1 MMVKQFRRVLSCKLF
16 NILLILLLPFS
27 VAYAENRFFLYA
39 VEHTQ
44 TLDEA
49 LSRVQNNS
57 YNTIEPEKDIDRTFS
72 IDEALDRI
80 QNNYIVTPS
89 ENDNPLY
96 TLYANTA
103 APFAIGAANMVNDTV
118 LGGSGLIL
126 GNLGRGVEAISP
138 FSGYDLERA
147 KRLLRL
153 GITDFN
159 NADLYKDSW
168 LTSASKGVLGVHNYV
183 SDALDSYEQKV
194 IGDNPNAM
202 QELMKGAGAL
212 VVIIGIVFLFFRIWI
227 YIKFI
232 GRTLFK
238 YLIIIPYKFI
248 FLTCLRKLHI
258 IDKSS
263 HEAQEISSEQ
273 ENISSTTDN
282 IDDFTNLYTDI
293 ANKLIEIGLAR
304 IGRKTTEPNEYLNS
318 ALDEERK
325 AVERP
330 FLRILANRYRTDEQR
345 KILAKHF
352 MLFKEMCLFI
362 SYHAILK
369 DDAEL
374 HETVKTKLRKR
385 LTAGMPPV
393 SFSQRNRYWY
403 ELSKKFYEEYSRTQS
418 MPDALT
424 FSFWRTALEK
434 YPSFVNVS
442 DMPERESRESIFAI
456 FEYIYRAIEAE
467 YKKL

>member
-1 MMVKQFRRVLSCKLF
+1 MVKQFRSGLSCKRF
-16 NILLILLLPFS
+16 YILLVLLLPFS
-27 VAYAENRFFLYA
+27 LAHAES
-39 VEHTQ
+39 Q
-44 TLDEA
+44 
-49 LSRVQNNS
+49 
-57 YNTIEPEKDIDRTFS
+57 FS
-72 IDEALDRI
+72 IDEALDRV

-89 ENDNPLY
+89 ENDNPFY

-138 FSGYDLERA
+138 FSGRDEELATYLSKWGANKDYINQVAPYR
-147 KRLLRL
+147 
-153 GITDFN
+153 
-159 NADLYKDSW
+159 DSW

-194 IGDNPNAM
+194 IGDNPNTM
-202 QELMKGAGAL
+202 QQLMKGAGSL
-212 VVIIGIVFLFFRIWI
+212 VIIIGIVFLVFRIWV
-227 YIKFI
+227 YIEFI
-232 GRTLFK
+232 GKTLFK
-238 YLIIIPYKFI
+238 YLIIIPYEFI

-258 IDKSS
+258 IDKNS
-263 HEAQEISSEQ
+263 HEAQETSSEQ

-282 IDDFTNLYTDI
+282 IEDFTNLYTDI
-293 ANKLIEIGLAR
+293 ANKLLEIGLAR

-318 ALDEERK
+318 ALDAERK

-369 DDAEL
+369 DDTEL
-374 HETVKTKLRKR
+374 HETVKTKLKRR
-385 LTAGMPPV
+385 LTAGMPLNAM
-393 SFSQRNRYWY
+393 SLRNKYWY
-403 ELSKKFYEEYSRTQS
+403 ELSKKFYEEYSRSQS

-424 FSFWRTALEK
+424 FSFWRTAVEK

-442 DMPERESRESIFAI
+442 DMPERESREAI
-456 FEYIYRAIEAE
+456 FEIFEYSYRAIEAE